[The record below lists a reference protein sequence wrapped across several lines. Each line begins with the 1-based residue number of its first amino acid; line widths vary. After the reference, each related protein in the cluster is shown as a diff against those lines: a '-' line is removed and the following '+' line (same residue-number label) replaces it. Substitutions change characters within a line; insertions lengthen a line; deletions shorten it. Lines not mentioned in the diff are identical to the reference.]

1 MAIRNKKRAAR
12 DPDLAAK
19 RGTDN
24 TDLGENL
31 GGVLVNGDPN
41 EPTIAEKLV
50 SLNLIENGKI
60 ETNEIQERREP
71 SPPGKPPSADS
82 VNILLKQ
89 ALHAN
94 DHALLLDC
102 LYTQDEKVIANS
114 VSHLNPSDVLKLLH
128 SLVSITQ
135 SRGAVLACALHWIK
149 SLLLHHAS
157 GIMSQES
164 SLLALN
170 SLYQLIESRVSTFES
185 ALQISSC
192 LDLLYAAI
200 IEDEVDED
208 ATSPVIF
215 EDTDESEK
223 EAMETDDEEKENGEA
238 VDDASNGTRFE
249 GFDDLSD

>member
-135 SRGAVLACALHWIK
+135 S
-149 SLLLHHAS
+149 S